1 MVGSMRVNVSANG
14 PLTGG
19 HEMFAGLSARA
30 ARPGRAYAAPFSL
43 LAHAVGLTVLV
54 ALSISRVAPPAP
66 TQDPR
71 YIPIYGAPVA
81 LPPLPKG
88 LPGATRTE
96 RTRAP
101 EPPAF
106 TAPVE
111 STPVVA
117 IPVDTALAPAE
128 DLSQSTGSP
137 LGAEGGTSEGSEV
150 GKAGGQAGGVPWG
163 VPNGVIDG
171 TGDRPLPV
179 ANPDRPPRLLQR
191 IQPVY
196 PQDAFVRKIQ
206 GVVKLQILIDAR
218 GRVARATVIESIR
231 DLDEAARAAVL
242 QWVFAPAVKDGRPV
256 ATLAV
261 APVRFQI
268 Y

>member
-1 MVGSMRVNVSANG
+1 V
-14 PLTGG
+14 
-19 HEMFAGLSARA
+19 
-30 ARPGRAYAAPFSL
+30 
-43 LAHAVGLTVLV
+43 
-54 ALSISRVAPPAP
+54 
-66 TQDPR
+66 
-71 YIPIYGAPVA
+71 
-81 LPPLPKG
+81 
-88 LPGATRTE
+88 
-96 RTRAP
+96 
-101 EPPAF
+101 F

-111 STPVVA
+111 STPVEP

-137 LGAEGGTSEGSEV
+137 LGAEGGTTDGSEV
-150 GKAGGQAGGVPWG
+150 GKSGGQAGGVPWG

-171 TGDRPLPV
+171 TGDLPV
-179 ANPDRPPRLLQR
+179 TNPDRPPRLLQR

-218 GRVARATVIESIR
+218 GRVARATVIESIP

-242 QWVFAPAVKDGRPV
+242 QWVFAAAVKDGRPV

>member
-1 MVGSMRVNVSANG
+1 MVGSMRVNGTG
-14 PLTGG
+14 PGG
-19 HEMFAGLSARA
+19 SGLEMFAGLSARA
-30 ARPGRAYAAPFSL
+30 ARPGRAYATPFSL

-54 ALSISRVAPPAP
+54 ALQVSRVAPPAP

-88 LPGATRTE
+88 DPGATRTE

-101 EPPAF
+101 EPTAF

-111 STPVVA
+111 STPVEP

-137 LGAEGGTSEGSEV
+137 LGAEGGTTDGSEV
-150 GKAGGQAGGVPWG
+150 GKSGGQAGGVPWG

-171 TGDRPLPV
+171 TGDLPV
-179 ANPDRPPRLLQR
+179 TNPDRPPRLLQR

-218 GRVARATVIESIR
+218 GRVARATVIESIP

-242 QWVFAPAVKDGRPV
+242 QWVFAAAVKDGRPV